1 MEVKSPFTLRGGAE
15 DCSQVTARES
25 GLISQP
31 GGESRDVSRVSA
43 GNLGFHSSCHG
54 DLRDPLVLPQQS
66 QVSFQIVRG
75 SVGLLSNYF
84 QGIGPLLAWKRES
97 RGVSQ
102 VAVDSFGFVSSFD
115 GDLREPLML
124 PQGSQVFQVA
134 SGTAYS

>member
-1 MEVKSPFTLRGGAE
+1 MEVKSPFALRGEE
-15 DCSQVTARES
+15 DCSRVTAWGIRS
-25 GLISQP
+25 HLSTR
-31 GGESRDVSRVSA
+31 GESRDVSRVSA
-43 GNLGFHSSCHG
+43 GSLGFHSSCHG

-84 QGIGPLLAWKRES
+84 QGIGPLLAWKKES